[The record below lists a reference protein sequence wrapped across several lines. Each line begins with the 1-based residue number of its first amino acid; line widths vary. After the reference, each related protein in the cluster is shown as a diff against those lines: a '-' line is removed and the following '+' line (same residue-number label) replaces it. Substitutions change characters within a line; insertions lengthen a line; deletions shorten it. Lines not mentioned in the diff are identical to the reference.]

1 MGLDQYA
8 YSRLPENSPD
18 GIEPKFIWRKHAK
31 LQEFMERLFEVRTG
45 QSAAE
50 LNLTELELQAEDIAT
65 LQALVEQKQL
75 PESSGGF
82 FYGHQ
87 MQDAQAAAYRETDLE
102 FCKWARTVLKTR
114 EKVFYSCWW

>member
-8 YSRLPENSPD
+8 YSRLPEQSPD
-18 GIEPKFIWRKHAK
+18 GVEPKFIWRKHAK
-31 LQEFMERLFEVRTG
+31 LQEFMERLFEARTG
-45 QSAAE
+45 QNAAE
-50 LNLTELELQAEDIAT
+50 LNCAELELQAEDIAT
-65 LQALVEQKQL
+65 LQAMVEQHDL
-75 PESSGGF
+75 PESPGGF